1 MKDKIIEAAGKTW
14 KTLGEQGE
22 ANIDQLSKILKEK
35 EAIVYQ
41 ALGWLAREDKI
52 NYSTKNNKTFVSL
65 VENEL
70 RAFNNT
76 IEKAQAQVSPE
87 KTNSKRKIGF

>member
-1 MKDKIIEAAGKTW
+1 MENPGRTR
-14 KTLGEQGE
+14 GEQGE
-22 ANIDQLSKILKEK
+22 ANIDQLSKILQEK
-35 EAIVYQ
+35 EPIVYQ

-52 NYSTKNNKTFVSL
+52 NYSTKNNKIFVSL

-76 IEKAQAQVSPE
+76 IPNAQAQALPE
-87 KTNSKRKIGF
+87 RTNSKRKIGF